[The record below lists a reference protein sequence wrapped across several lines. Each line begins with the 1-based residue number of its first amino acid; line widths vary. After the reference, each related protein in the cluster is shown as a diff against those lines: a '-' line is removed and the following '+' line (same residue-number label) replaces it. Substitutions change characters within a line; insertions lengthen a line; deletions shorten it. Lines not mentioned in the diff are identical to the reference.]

1 LFTTNYFGPK
11 ENVPESPVTPKSSRR
26 CTNRIKTLTDYTRT
40 IATHASSRQFWRTD
54 AEKGH
59 FAIYFGRILSTSIHM
74 LLERHGVITSDL
86 LGDLN
91 MTSETVAMRKL
102 VVFGIVSLVFLVGC
116 GGGSSTSSSTPTP
129 SSPPL
134 ISVTVTPNSATVFQ
148 GATQSFAAT
157 VTGTTNI
164 AVTWS
169 VQENGGGT
177 IDSTGLYTAPQGT
190 DGTFHVVATSQAN
203 SAAKGIAAV
212 TVQQPQ
218 LTISPAAVT
227 LAPGGAQT
235 FTASVAGF
243 PNANLTWTVQETGG
257 GVINSAG
264 FYTAPGA
271 AGFYH
276 VVATSV
282 EDTTLTAS
290 STVTV
295 TTSSSRF
302 TPTGSMNEA
311 RGLQTA
317 TLLPDN
323 NVLVAYGSNSGAYTN
338 VTGYVGLSSIE
349 VYDAGTGTFTEIV
362 GEDGA
367 GTFGHTATLLPNG
380 EVLLAGGF
388 GNSVWDYGGSTS
400 YNEATLY
407 DSATGVFSGTGN
419 MTVSRGGHTATL
431 LANGKVLIAGGADQ
445 DPTGTGLAS
454 AELYDPSTGTFT
466 QTGSMAVG
474 RFLHTA
480 TLLQN
485 GKVLVVGGAL
495 TSTSDPVASA
505 ELYDP
510 VTGSFTITGAMA
522 TAREQH
528 TATLLADGRVLI
540 VGGTTP
546 TSTGDF
552 QPTATVEIYDPS
564 TGSFSVTGSMAEA
577 RSFHTATLLPSG
589 NVLVAGGGVENSTAE
604 LYDPATGSF
613 SITGGMEIGRSGH
626 TATLLP
632 NGSVLVAGGGIF
644 AGLASAELYK

>member
-1 LFTTNYFGPK
+1 M
-11 ENVPESPVTPKSSRR
+11 KSKALAK
-26 CTNRIKTLTDYTRT
+26 IP
-40 IATHASSRQFWRTD
+40 
-54 AEKGH
+54 
-59 FAIYFGRILSTSIHM
+59 
-74 LLERHGVITSDL
+74 
-86 LGDLN
+86 
-91 MTSETVAMRKL
+91 L
-102 VVFGIVSLVFLVGC
+102 VVTAAVSICALSVLSAC
-116 GGGSSTSSSTPTP
+116 GGGGKSVPSVPTEP
-129 SSPPL
+129 AL
-134 ISVTVTPNSATVFQ
+134 VSVTVTPNSVTVLR
-148 GATQSFAAT
+148 GATQAFTAKVS
-157 VTGTTNI
+157 GTTNT

-169 VQENGGGT
+169 LEETLGGT
-177 IDSTGLYTAPQGT
+177 IDSAGLYTPPQNGA
-190 DGTFHVVATSQAN
+190 GNFHVIATSQAN
-203 SAAKGIAAV
+203 SAAAGVAVAIVPMPQVTIVPV
-212 TVQQPQ
+212 TVT
-218 LTISPAAVT
+218 LRPAGT
-227 LAPGGAQT
+227 QT
-235 FTASVAGF
+235 FAATVSGLTNTAVNFTIQESV
-243 PNANLTWTVQETGG
+243 GG
-257 GVINSAG
+257 LISSAG
-264 FYTAPGA
+264 LYTAPSASGL
-271 AGFYH
+271 YH
-276 VVATSV
+276 VVATSTEEATV
-282 EDTTLTAS
+282 TAS
-290 STVTV
+290 ATVTV
-295 TTSSSRF
+295 TTSSSGF
-302 TPTGSMNEA
+302 TPTGSLNEA
-311 RGLQTA
+311 RGLHTA

-323 NVLVAYGSNSGAYTN
+323 KVLVAYGSNSSAYTN
-338 VTGYVGLSSIE
+338 ATGYVGLSSIE
-349 VYDAGTGTFTEIV
+349 VYDAGKGTFTEIV

-367 GTFGHTATLLPNG
+367 GIFGHTSTLLPNG

-388 GNSVWDYGGSTS
+388 VNSVWDYSGSTS

-419 MTVSRGGHTATL
+419 MTASRGGHTATL

-445 DPTGTGLAS
+445 DPTGTGLDS
-454 AELYDPSTGTFT
+454 AELYDPSTGAFT

-485 GKVLVVGGAL
+485 GKVLFVGGAL

-510 VTGSFTITGAMA
+510 VTGSFTKTGAMA

-546 TSTGDF
+546 TGTGDL

-577 RSFHTATLLPSG
+577 RSLHTATFLPSG

-632 NGSVLVAGGGIF
+632 NGSVLVVGGGIF
-644 AGLASAELYK
+644 AGLASAELYQ